1 MTVQPLRVLLLDDN
15 PDDRSA
21 VVRTLRREFFNLH
34 VEQIT
39 DAESFERSL
48 ETGNFDV
55 VITEHQLSWT
65 DGLSAL
71 RTIKAAWPSRPV
83 VMFTDAGSEE
93 IAVAAMKAGMDD
105 YLPKSPR
112 NLEHLPAVIRVTT
125 EQARHGQFPPN
136 RNLRLLQ
143 SENQQS
149 RTLTLLV
156 EVSRIVA
163 TSLDVDT
170 LLQDVAESIHRHFEY
185 PAVRLFTLDDEGQ
198 TLVLR
203 GYSGISADSPKS
215 AAPEVRRQPIDQS
228 TIACANHI
236 GKSHVASET
245 ITDHP
250 RPAGLVPAQAEV
262 CIPILDAGS
271 LIGVIEL
278 ESNCEADFDER
289 TLSLLETVADT
300 VSIGLRNARL
310 YEESQRRLQELT
322 LLSRIPVGFGAGLNF
337 DALISGTLKELHE
350 LVNADRT
357 YFVTIDPET
366 LTWERDH
373 AQVAPGVESRVG
385 LAGTFADMPVE
396 LKRLSTGKPFA
407 VFDTTFDPRVDKTRD
422 MYLSQGTQ
430 STLLVPVQ
438 FGKRLYGALGC
449 DYCRDKHVWRP
460 DEIRLLEAVARQLEL
475 ALDNLHLFEEVR
487 LRADELAAALTRLEE
502 LDRLKDKFIQN
513 VSHELRSPLA
523 IVHGYVEMLQAG
535 ELGELQP
542 EQRKPVA
549 IIARRVRMLSDL
561 VQDITLILEAEVSP
575 PTSEAVRLDEL
586 AQVAVEDFQ
595 LAAEQAEL
603 ALCVEIAPELPPVA
617 GSPDYMRRVLDNL
630 LGNAIKFTSAGGT
643 ITVRV
648 WRQEEQVLLEVSDT
662 GVGIP
667 PHQLERVFERFYQV
681 DRSIWQRYGGMG
693 LGLALVKETVETYGG
708 HVTVESQVGE
718 GSTFTVMLPII
729 TNSDFENAEL

>member
-1 MTVQPLRVLLLDDN
+1 MTGQPLRVLLLDEN

-21 VVRTLRREFFNLH
+21 IMRALRREFPNLH

-39 DAESFERSL
+39 DAETFEHYL
-48 ETGNFDV
+48 ETGKFDV
-55 VITEHQLSWT
+55 VITEYQLSWT

-71 RTIKAAWPSRPV
+71 RTIKDAQPSRPV
-83 VMFTDAGSEE
+83 VMFTDAGNEE
-93 IAVAAMKAGMDD
+93 IAVAAMKAGVDD

-112 NLEHLPAVIRVTT
+112 NLDSLPPVIRMTI
-125 EQARHGQFPPN
+125 EQTQHSQMPLN
-136 RNLRLLQ
+136 RNARLSQ

-149 RTLTLLV
+149 RTLSLLV
-156 EVSRIVA
+156 EVSHIVA
-163 TSLDVDT
+163 TSLNADA
-170 LLQDVAESIHRHFEY
+170 LLKDVAESIGRHFGY
-185 PAVRLFTLDDEGQ
+185 PAVRLFTLDNEGQ

-203 GYSGISADSPKS
+203 GYSGISANSPKP
-215 AAPEVRRQPIDQS
+215 ADPEVRQQPIDRNI
-228 TIACANHI
+228 IACANHI
-236 GKSHVASET
+236 GNSHAVSDAT
-245 ITDHP
+245 TDHP
-250 RPAGLVPAQAEV
+250 YRPADLMPAQAEV
-262 CIPILDAGS
+262 CIPILDAGNLS
-271 LIGVIEL
+271 GVIEV
-278 ESNCEADFDER
+278 ESDHETDFDER

-337 DALISGTLKELHE
+337 DSLIDGTLKGLHE

-366 LTWERDH
+366 LAWERVH
-373 AQVAPGVESRVG
+373 AQAAPGIEPRAG

-396 LKRLSTGKPFA
+396 LNRLSTGKPFA
-407 VFDTTFDPRVDKTRD
+407 VFDTMFDPRVDKTRE
-422 MYLSQGTQ
+422 MYQSQGTQ

-449 DYCRDKHVWRP
+449 DCCREKHAWRP

-487 LRADELAAALTRLEE
+487 LRAEELAAALNRLEE

-523 IVHGYVEMLQAG
+523 IIHGYVEMLKTG
-535 ELGELQP
+535 ELGELQS
-542 EQRKPVA
+542 EQEKPVA

-561 VQDITLILEAEVSP
+561 VQDITLILQAEVSP
-575 PTSEAVRLDEL
+575 PTSEAVQLGRL
-586 AQVAVEDFQ
+586 AQMVAEDFQ
-595 LAAEQAEL
+595 LVAEHAEL
-603 ALCVEIAPELPPVA
+603 TLRVEIAPELPPVA
-617 GSPDYMRRVLDNL
+617 GSPHYMRRVLDNL
-630 LGNAIKFTSAGGT
+630 LSNAIKFTPAGGT

-648 WRQEEQVLLEVSDT
+648 WRQEEQVTLEVSDT

-667 PHQLERVFERFYQV
+667 PDQLERVFERFYQV
-681 DRSIWQRYGGMG
+681 NHSIWQRYGGMG

-708 HVTVESQVGE
+708 YVTVESQVGE
-718 GSTFTVMLPII
+718 GSTFTVTLPIV
-729 TNSDFENAEL
+729 TNTDFEGK